1 MELLLIVSLNWILNN
16 DRDQIEK
23 SMLDIEDY
31 LDSMGN
37 DKTDVDLGDD
47 NPGFE
52 ESKETKEKEETKE
65 TEFVAGDPSVEF
77 KDMKQQQG
85 DKDSTQIDSKKLQR
99 CPDENISV
107 TVDNNEAKDNG
118 TMFNFFNIK
127 MILIG
132 SAALMFSKI
141 CGNTHIHI
149 KSPRKLANKFAQ

>member
-1 MELLLIVSLNWILNN
+1 
-16 DRDQIEK
+16 
-23 SMLDIEDY
+23 MLDIEDY

-37 DKTDVDLGDD
+37 NKTDIVLGDD

-52 ESKETKEKEETKE
+52 ESKETKE

-99 CPDENISV
+99 CQDENISV

-141 CGNTHIHI
+141 CGNTYIHI
-149 KSPRKLANKFAQ
+149 